1 MKKHPKGKTAL
12 LSAAILSLTAASVI
26 PTASVAAASVPA
38 TAVPIN
44 APISSPQPEEQQ
56 PVAAFA
62 PVTGKVKEIA
72 DFGKTGDKLVTVVGE
87 GDSVTNFVVS
97 KDTCQ
102 SGPDLVKS
110 GAELTVFYDTR
121 KPAIMIYPPQ
131 YPAEV
136 IVPATDGASSWKV
149 DQFTTSKEG
158 AEGLLSLDKMLLI
171 RPSDQTKITLEDGT
185 PFTGDLSDRSLAVK
199 YGISTKSIPAQAAP
213 EEIVVLFE
221 EAVPPIGQAPGDGA
235 EPEAPIDVTDK
246 TIIVVEGKILKGSAA
261 YTDAKGTIMV
271 PLRPI
276 AEALKYKLAWDAKTK
291 STLIG
296 PGSSLQIGKD
306 YYVYNR
312 TAPIE
317 LGTAPALV
325 KGSTYVPLSY
335 FTDVLRMSNAY
346 VFEDTI
352 VIDNGE
358 KMQ

>member
-1 MKKHPKGKTAL
+1 MKKHPKGKKAL

-26 PTASVAAASVPA
+26 PMASAAAASEPA

-72 DFGKTGDKLVTVVGE
+72 DFGKTGDKLVTVVSE
-87 GDSVTNFVVS
+87 GDSITNFVVS
-97 KDTCQ
+97 KNTYS
-102 SGPDLVKS
+102 SGTDLVKS

-131 YPAEV
+131 FPAEV
-136 IVPATDGASSWKV
+136 IVPAADGASSWKV

-171 RPSDQTKITLEDGT
+171 RPSDQTKIILEDGT
-185 PFTGDLSDRSLAVK
+185 PFTGELSGRSLAVK

-235 EPEAPIDVTDK
+235 EPVAPIDVTDK
-246 TIIVVEGKILKGSAA
+246 TIVVEGKILKGSAA
-261 YTDAKGTIMV
+261 YTDAKGTVMV

-276 AEALKYKLAWDAKTK
+276 AEALKYKLTWDAKTK

-335 FTDVLRMSNAY
+335 FTEVLRMSNAY